1 MRFDRFSIADR
12 GLQFKLTMVMLI
24 LLVCSLG
31 SVFLPY
37 YAGSESLKRD
47 LEESFLEL
55 SNAIRVSIDQ
65 LTAPAASEEDRLRG
79 YVESLKKTGI
89 REVSIV
95 GEDMGIIDSTDPK
108 AIGKMSRIKLPPQKL
123 IINATFGEETVGGR
137 SKDLVIPVTV
147 GGDTMGYI
155 HVRMRI
161 DDFTET
167 IRKNVYLRF
176 FSTLLIFSLGLVLA
190 VSISSHYVRPVE
202 DLARAAEK
210 VAGGDLSQELPIHGR
225 DEVGRLTRSFNEMIA
240 KLRQNRELEEKV
252 RESQYLTQLG
262 RLSSSVAHEIR
273 NPLNFIALAIDHL
286 DALDDGGTPEAEKEE
301 KEKEKEKARIIA
313 RIKEEIH
320 RLNEL
325 VTNFIMFGKPQAPMR
340 TPVQLPEIVES
351 VLRMA
356 DGRLRTQRIRC
367 CRDFRVGPPV
377 PVDPDMIRRA
387 VLNVVG
393 NAIDAMPDGGELHI
407 SSGPQEGGGY
417 ELVIGD
423 TGEGIAEENRERIF
437 EPYFTTKP
445 SGLGLGLD
453 LTRKIV
459 EAHGGEIVVDSH
471 PGKGARVH
479 ILLPG
484 EPAG

>member
-1 MRFDRFSIADR
+1 MKLPRLSLDDR

-24 LLVCSLG
+24 LLACSMG

-37 YAGSESLKRD
+37 YAGKESLRRD

-65 LTAPAASEEDRLRG
+65 LTAPAASEEDRLRN

-108 AIGKMSRIKLPPQKL
+108 SIGKMSRIKLPREKL
-123 IINATFGEETVGGR
+123 VINATFGEETAGKMSR
-137 SKDLVIPVTV
+137 DLVIPVTV

-167 IRKNVYLRF
+167 IRKNLYLRF
-176 FSTLLIFSLGLVLA
+176 FSTLLIFSFGLVLA

-202 DLARAAEK
+202 ELAHAAEK
-210 VAGGDLSQELPIHGR
+210 VASGDLSQELPVRGR

-240 KLRQNRELEEKV
+240 KLRLNRELEEKV
-252 RESQYLTQLG
+252 RETQYLTQLG
-262 RLSSSVAHEIR
+262 RLATGVAHEIR
-273 NPLNFIALAIDHL
+273 NPLNFIGLAIDHL
-286 DALDDGGTPEAEKEE
+286 NALTEGKTAESALE
-301 KEKEKEKARIIA
+301 KDRIIA
-313 RIKEEIH
+313 RIKEEIQ

-325 VTNFIMFGKPQAPMR
+325 VSNFVTYGRPQEPSTAPVR
-340 TPVQLPEIVES
+340 IPEIVDS

-356 DGRLRTQRIRC
+356 DNRMRTQRIRC
-367 CRDFRVGPPV
+367 RRDFREAPPV
-377 PVDPDMIRRA
+377 VVDPDMVRRA
-387 VLNVVG
+387 VMNLVA
-393 NAIDAMPDGGELHI
+393 NAVDAMPEGGELTV
-407 SSGPQEGGGY
+407 SAGPQNGGY
-417 ELVIGD
+417 EIVVQD
-423 TGEGIAEENRERIF
+423 TGVGIPDADREKIF
-437 EPYFTTKP
+437 EPYFTTKA
-445 SGLGLGLD
+445 SGLGLGLV

-459 EAHGGEIVVDSH
+459 EAHRGTIVVESH
-471 PGKGARVH
+471 PGQGTRIRVF
-479 ILLPG
+479 LPG
-484 EPAG
+484 TPPG

>member
-1 MRFDRFSIADR
+1 MRFPGIPLRDR

-24 LLVCSLG
+24 LLACSMG

-37 YAGSESLKRD
+37 YFGRESLKND

-65 LTAPAASEEDRLRG
+65 LTAPAASEKDRLHG

-108 AIGKMSRIKLPPQKL
+108 AIGKMSRIKLPREKL
-123 IINATFGEETVGGR
+123 IINATFGEETPGGR
-137 SKDLVIPVTV
+137 SKDLVIPLTV

-167 IRKNVYLRF
+167 IRKNLYLRF

-202 DLARAAEK
+202 DLAHAAEK
-210 VAGGDLSQELPIHGR
+210 VAAGDLSQELPVSGK
-225 DEVGRLTRSFNEMIA
+225 DEVGRLTRSFNEMIV
-240 KLRQNRELEEKV
+240 KLRQNRELEDKV
-252 RESQYLTQLG
+252 RESQYLSQLG
-262 RLSSSVAHEIR
+262 RLSSGVAHEIR
-273 NPLNFIALAIDHL
+273 NPLNFIGLAVDHL
-286 DALDDGGTPEAEKEE
+286 DALTDGRTPEAAREKGQ
-301 KEKEKEKARIIA
+301 IIA
-313 RIKEEIH
+313 RIKEEIQ

-325 VTNFIMFGKPQAPMR
+325 VTNFITYGRPPELQRAPVR
-340 TPVQLPEIVES
+340 IPEIVES

-356 DGRLRTQRIRC
+356 AGRMRDQRIRC
-367 CRDFRVGPPV
+367 RVDFREGPQV
-377 PVDPDMIRRA
+377 MADPDMMRRA
-387 VLNVVG
+387 VLNIVV
-393 NAIDAMPDGGELHI
+393 NAIDAMPNGGELHV
-407 SSGPQEGGGY
+407 SAGPREDGGY
-417 ELVIGD
+417 ALAIGD
-423 TGEGIAEENRERIF
+423 TGTGIAGEDREKIF

-445 SGLGLGLD
+445 SGLGLGLV

-459 EAHGGEIVVDSH
+459 EAHGGKIVVDSE
-471 PGKGARVH
+471 PEKGTRIHV
-479 ILLPG
+479 LLPA

>member
-1 MRFDRFSIADR
+1 MRFPRLSIADR

-24 LLVCSLG
+24 LLACSMG
-31 SVFLPY
+31 SVFIPY
-37 YAGSESLKRD
+37 YFGRESLKLD
-47 LEESFLEL
+47 LEDSFLEL

-95 GEDMGIIDSTDPK
+95 GEDMGIIDSTDPGK
-108 AIGKMSRIKLPPQKL
+108 IGKMSRIKLPPEKL
-123 IINATFGEETVGGR
+123 IINATFGEESPGGR

-161 DDFTET
+161 EDFTET
-167 IRKNVYLRF
+167 IRKNLYLRF
-176 FSTLLIFSLGLVLA
+176 FSTLLIFSFGLVLA

-202 DLARAAEK
+202 ELAHAAEK
-210 VAGGDLSQELPIHGR
+210 VAAGDLSQELPVYGK
-225 DEVGRLTRSFNEMIA
+225 DEVGRLTRVFNEMIA

-252 RESQYLTQLG
+252 RETQYLIQLG
-262 RLSSSVAHEIR
+262 RLSSGVAHEIR

-286 DALDDGGTPEAEKEE
+286 GALSGGGTPEAA
-301 KEKEKEKARIIA
+301 KEKAQIIG
-313 RIKEEIH
+313 RIKVEIQ

-325 VTNFIMFGKPQAPMR
+325 VTNFITYGRPQAPSLAE
-340 TPVQLPEIVES
+340 VQLPEIVES

-356 DGRLRTQRIRC
+356 DGRLQTQRIRC
-367 CRDFRVGPPV
+367 RREFRIGPPV
-377 PVDPDMIRRA
+377 QADPDMIRRA
-387 VLNVVG
+387 VLNIVG
-393 NAIDAMPDGGELHI
+393 NAIDAMPNGGELHL
-407 SSGPQEGGGY
+407 SAGPREEGGY

-423 TGEGIAEENRERIF
+423 TGPGIAEEDRDKIF
-437 EPYFTTKP
+437 QPYFTTKP

-459 EAHGGEIVVDSH
+459 EAHGGKIVVDSQ
-471 PGKGARVH
+471 PGKGTRIH

>member
-1 MRFDRFSIADR
+1 MRFPRLSIADR

-24 LLVCSLG
+24 LLACSMG
-31 SVFLPY
+31 SVFIPY
-37 YAGSESLKRD
+37 FFGRESLKRD
-47 LEESFLEL
+47 LEDSFLEL

-108 AIGKMSRIKLPPQKL
+108 AIGKMSRIKLPKEKL
-123 IINATFGEETVGGR
+123 IINATFGEESLGGR
-137 SKDLVIPVTV
+137 SKDLVIPVTL

-161 DDFTET
+161 DDFTDT
-167 IRKNVYLRF
+167 IRKNLYLRF
-176 FSTLLIFSLGLVLA
+176 FSTLLIFSFGLVLA

-202 DLARAAEK
+202 ELAHAAEK
-210 VAGGDLSQELPIHGR
+210 VAAGDLSQELPVHGK

-252 RESQYLTQLG
+252 RETQYLTQLG
-262 RLSSSVAHEIR
+262 RLSSGVAHEIR

-286 DALDDGGTPEAEKEE
+286 VALDNNGTPEGK
-301 KEKEKEKARIIA
+301 KEKAQIIS
-313 RIKEEIH
+313 RIKEEIQ

-325 VTNFIMFGKPQAPMR
+325 VTNFVTYGRPQAPSLA
-340 TPVQLPEIVES
+340 TVQIPEIVES

-356 DGRLRTQRIRC
+356 DGRLRTQGIRC
-367 CRDFRVGPPV
+367 RREFRMGPPV
-377 PVDPDMIRRA
+377 PADPDMIRRA
-387 VLNVVG
+387 VMNLVG
-393 NAIDAMPDGGELHI
+393 NAIDAMPDGGELQI
-407 SSGPQEGGGY
+407 SAGPREEGGY

-423 TGEGIAEENRERIF
+423 TGAGIDDEIRDRIF

-445 SGLGLGLD
+445 SGLGLGLV

-459 EAHGGEIVVDSH
+459 EAHGGRIVVDSR
-471 PGKGARVH
+471 PGKGARIHV
-479 ILLPG
+479 LLPG
-484 EPAG
+484 EPPGVNA

>member
-1 MRFDRFSIADR
+1 MKFPRFSIADR
-12 GLQFKLTMVMLI
+12 GLQFKLTMVMMI
-24 LLVCSLG
+24 LLACSMG
-31 SVFLPY
+31 SVFVPY
-37 YAGSESLKRD
+37 YFGRESLKHD

-89 REVSIV
+89 REISIV
-95 GEDMGIIDSTDPK
+95 GEDMGIIDSTDPR
-108 AIGKMSRIKLPPQKL
+108 AIGKTSRIKLPPEKL
-123 IINATFGEETVGGR
+123 VINATFGEESPGGR
-137 SKDLVIPVTV
+137 SRDLVIPVTV

-161 DDFTET
+161 DDFTDT
-167 IRKNVYLRF
+167 IRRNLYLRF

-202 DLARAAEK
+202 KLAHAAEK
-210 VAGGDLSQELPIHGR
+210 VAAGDLSQELPVTGK

-252 RESQYLTQLG
+252 RETQYLSQLG
-262 RLSSSVAHEIR
+262 RLSSGVAHEIR

-286 DALDDGGTPEAEKEE
+286 DSLSKGGTPEIER
-301 KEKEKEKARIIA
+301 EKAQIVL
-313 RIKEEIH
+313 RIKEEIQ

-325 VTNFIMFGKPQAPMR
+325 VTNFITYGRPPAPERAEVRM
-340 TPVQLPEIVES
+340 PEIVDS

-356 DGRLRTQRIRC
+356 ENRMRTQGIRC
-367 CRDFRVGPPV
+367 SREYREGPPV
-377 PVDPDMIRRA
+377 QADPDMIRRA
-387 VLNVVG
+387 VVNLVG
-393 NAIDAMPDGGELHI
+393 NAIDAMPGGGELRV
-407 SSGPQEGGGY
+407 SAGPRDEGGYSLAIEDSG
-417 ELVIGD
+417 
-423 TGEGIAEENRERIF
+423 TGIPEENLDKIF

-445 SGLGLGLD
+445 SGLGLGLV

-459 EAHGGEIVVDSH
+459 EAHGGEIVVDSQ
-471 PGKGARVH
+471 PGKGTRIHV
-479 ILLPG
+479 LLPG
-484 EPAG
+484 GGS

>member
-1 MRFDRFSIADR
+1 MRFPRLSTADR

-24 LLVCSLG
+24 LLACSMG
-31 SVFLPY
+31 SVFIPY
-37 YAGSESLKRD
+37 YFGRESLKND
-47 LEESFLEL
+47 LEDSFLEL

-79 YVESLKKTGI
+79 YIESLKKTGI

-108 AIGKMSRIKLPPQKL
+108 AIGKMSRIKLPKEKL
-123 IINATFGEETVGGR
+123 IINATFGEESLGGR
-137 SKDLVIPVTV
+137 TKDLVIPVTL

-161 DDFTET
+161 DDFTDT
-167 IRKNVYLRF
+167 IRKNLYLRF

-202 DLARAAEK
+202 DLAHAAEK
-210 VAGGDLSQELPIHGR
+210 VAAGDLSQELPVHGK

-252 RESQYLTQLG
+252 RETQYLTQLG
-262 RLSSSVAHEIR
+262 RLSSGVAHEIR

-286 DALDDGGTPEAEKEE
+286 DALSAGGGTPETA
-301 KEKEKEKARIIA
+301 KEKAQIIG
-313 RIKEEIH
+313 RIKEEIQ

-325 VTNFIMFGKPQAPMR
+325 VINFITYGRPQDPSLS
-340 TPVQLPEIVES
+340 PVQIPEIVES

-356 DGRLRTQRIRC
+356 DGRLRTQGIK
-367 CRDFRVGPPV
+367 CRREFRASPPV
-377 PVDPDMIRRA
+377 QADPDMIRRA
-387 VLNVVG
+387 VLNIVG
-393 NAIDAMPDGGELHI
+393 NAIDAMPEGGELYI
-407 SSGPQEGGGY
+407 SAGPRDGGGY
-417 ELVIGD
+417 ELVVGD
-423 TGEGIAEENRERIF
+423 TGVGISEENRDRIF
-437 EPYFTTKP
+437 EPYFTSKP
-445 SGLGLGLD
+445 SGLGLGLV
-453 LTRKIV
+453 LTRKIM
-459 EAHGGEIVVDSH
+459 EAHGGEIMVDSH
-471 PGKGARVH
+471 PGKGTRIRVV
-479 ILLPG
+479 LPG

>member
-1 MRFDRFSIADR
+1 MRFPRLSTADR

-24 LLVCSLG
+24 LLACSMG
-31 SVFLPY
+31 SVFIPY
-37 YAGSESLKRD
+37 YFGRESLKHD

-79 YVESLKKTGI
+79 YIESLKKTGI

-108 AIGKMSRIKLPPQKL
+108 AIGKMSRIKLPKEKL
-123 IINATFGEETVGGR
+123 IINATFGEESLGGR
-137 SKDLVIPVTV
+137 TKDLVIPVTL

-161 DDFTET
+161 DDFTDT
-167 IRKNVYLRF
+167 IRKNLYLRF

-210 VAGGDLSQELPIHGR
+210 VAAGDLSQELPVHGK

-252 RESQYLTQLG
+252 RETQYLTQLG
-262 RLSSSVAHEIR
+262 RLSSGVAHEIR

-286 DALDDGGTPEAEKEE
+286 DALSAGGGTPETA
-301 KEKEKEKARIIA
+301 KEKAQIIG
-313 RIKEEIH
+313 RIKEEIQ

-325 VTNFIMFGKPQAPMR
+325 VINFITYGRPQDPSLS
-340 TPVQLPEIVES
+340 PVQIPEIVES

-356 DGRLRTQRIRC
+356 DGRLRTQGIK
-367 CRDFRVGPPV
+367 CRREFRASPPV
-377 PVDPDMIRRA
+377 QADPDMIRRA
-387 VLNVVG
+387 VMNIVG
-393 NAIDAMPDGGELHI
+393 NAIDAMPEGGELSI
-407 SSGPQEGGGY
+407 SAGPRDGGGY
-417 ELVIGD
+417 ELVVGD
-423 TGEGIAEENRERIF
+423 TGVGISEENRDRIF
-437 EPYFTTKP
+437 EPYFTSKP
-445 SGLGLGLD
+445 SGLGLGLV
-453 LTRKIV
+453 LTRKIM

-471 PGKGARVH
+471 PGKGTRIRVV
-479 ILLPG
+479 LPG

>member
-1 MRFDRFSIADR
+1 MRFPRLSLVDR

-24 LLVCSLG
+24 LLACSMG

-37 YAGSESLKRD
+37 YLGRESLKRD

-65 LTAPAASEEDRLRG
+65 LTAPAASEKDRLHD

-108 AIGKMSRIKLPPQKL
+108 KIGKLSRIKLPPEKL
-123 IINATFGEETVGGR
+123 IINATFGEETPGKMAR
-137 SKDLVIPVTV
+137 DLVIPVTL

-167 IRKNVYLRF
+167 IRRNLYLRF
-176 FSTLLIFSLGLVLA
+176 FSTLLVFSLGLVLA

-202 DLARAAEK
+202 ELAHAAEK
-210 VAGGDLSQELPIHGR
+210 VAAGDLSQELPVRGK

-252 RESQYLTQLG
+252 RETQYLTQLG
-262 RLSSSVAHEIR
+262 RLSSGVAHEIR
-273 NPLNFIALAIDHL
+273 NPLNFIGLAVDHL
-286 DALDDGGTPEAEKEE
+286 DALTEGRKPEAAQ
-301 KEKEKEKARIIA
+301 EKAQIIA
-313 RIKEEIH
+313 RIKEEIQ

-325 VTNFIMFGKPQAPMR
+325 VANFITYGRPPAPDR
-340 TPVQLPEIVES
+340 APVRIPEIVES

-356 DGRLRTQRIRC
+356 DNRMRTQRIV
-367 CRDFRVGPPV
+367 CRREFRIGPAV
-377 PVDPDMIRRA
+377 MVDPDMIRRA
-387 VLNVVG
+387 VLNIVG
-393 NAIDAMPDGGELHI
+393 NAIDAMPNGGELDI
-407 SSGPQEGGGY
+407 SGGPREGGGY
-417 ELVIGD
+417 DLVIGD
-423 TGEGIAEENRERIF
+423 TGMGIAEENREKIF
-437 EPYFTTKP
+437 EPYFTTKQ
-445 SGLGLGLD
+445 SGLGLGLV

-459 EAHGGEIVVDSH
+459 EAHGGEIMVDSQ
-471 PGKGARVH
+471 PGKGTRIQV
-479 ILLPG
+479 LLPG
-484 EPAG
+484 VQTE

>member
-1 MRFDRFSIADR
+1 MRFPRLSTADR

-24 LLVCSLG
+24 LLACSMG
-31 SVFLPY
+31 SVFIPY
-37 YAGSESLKRD
+37 YFGRESLKHD

-79 YVESLKKTGI
+79 YIESLKKTGI

-108 AIGKMSRIKLPPQKL
+108 AIGKMSRIKLPKEKL
-123 IINATFGEETVGGR
+123 IINATFGEESLGGR
-137 SKDLVIPVTV
+137 TKDLVIPVTL

-161 DDFTET
+161 DDFTDT
-167 IRKNVYLRF
+167 IRKNLYLRF

-210 VAGGDLSQELPIHGR
+210 VAAGDLSQELPVHGK

-252 RESQYLTQLG
+252 RETQYLTQLG
-262 RLSSSVAHEIR
+262 RLSSGVAHEIR

-286 DALDDGGTPEAEKEE
+286 DALSAGGGTPETA
-301 KEKEKEKARIIA
+301 KEKAQIIG
-313 RIKEEIH
+313 RIKEEIQ

-325 VTNFIMFGKPQAPMR
+325 VINFITYGRPQDPSLS
-340 TPVQLPEIVES
+340 PVQIPEIVES

-356 DGRLRTQRIRC
+356 DGRLRTQGIK
-367 CRDFRVGPPV
+367 CRREFRASPPV
-377 PVDPDMIRRA
+377 QADPDMIRRA
-387 VLNVVG
+387 VMNIVG
-393 NAIDAMPDGGELHI
+393 NAIDAMPEGGELSI
-407 SSGPQEGGGY
+407 SAGPRDGGGY
-417 ELVIGD
+417 ELVVGD
-423 TGEGIAEENRERIF
+423 TGVGVSEENRDRIF

-445 SGLGLGLD
+445 SGLGLGLV
-453 LTRKIV
+453 LTRKIM

-471 PGKGARVH
+471 PGKGTRIRVV
-479 ILLPG
+479 LPG

>member
-1 MRFDRFSIADR
+1 MRFPRLSIADR

-24 LLVCSLG
+24 LLACSMG
-31 SVFLPY
+31 SVFIPY
-37 YAGSESLKRD
+37 YFGRESLKHD
-47 LEESFLEL
+47 LEDSFLEL

-108 AIGKMSRIKLPPQKL
+108 AIGKMSRIKLPKEKL
-123 IINATFGEETVGGR
+123 IINATFGEESLGGR
-137 SKDLVIPVTV
+137 SKDLVIPVTL

-161 DDFTET
+161 DDFTDT
-167 IRKNVYLRF
+167 IRKNLYLRF

-202 DLARAAEK
+202 DLAHAAEK
-210 VAGGDLSQELPIHGR
+210 VAAGDLSQELPVSGK

-240 KLRQNRELEEKV
+240 KLRQNRELEEKI
-252 RESQYLTQLG
+252 RETQYLTQLG
-262 RLSSSVAHEIR
+262 RLSSGVAHEIR

-286 DALDDGGTPEAEKEE
+286 DALSAPGNPEAA
-301 KEKEKEKARIIA
+301 KEKDQIIG
-313 RIKEEIH
+313 RIKEEIQ

-325 VTNFIMFGKPQAPMR
+325 VTNFITYGRSQAPSLA
-340 TPVQLPEIVES
+340 PVQMPEIVES

-367 CRDFRVGPPV
+367 RSEFRIGPPV

-387 VLNVVG
+387 VLNIVG
-393 NAIDAMPDGGELHI
+393 NAIDAMPDGGELCI
-407 SSGPQEGGGY
+407 SAGPREGGGY

-423 TGEGIAEENRERIF
+423 TGVGISEENRGRIF

-445 SGLGLGLD
+445 TGLGLGLV

-471 PGKGARVH
+471 PGRGTRIH
-479 ILLPG
+479 ILLPE